1 MCWCMRY
8 LASNST
14 KDIRSSN
21 RVYSISYLQNQR
33 SMLRLGADLITRDI
47 PCDSDVGSFVFLSR
61 TLVRCNVITIVVEH
75 DSY

>member
-14 KDIRSSN
+14 KTSVKVTGYTQNRTFIIR
-21 RVYSISYLQNQR
+21 R
-33 SMLRLGADLITRDI
+33 SMLRLDVDLITRAA

-61 TLVRCNVITIVVEH
+61 TLVRCNFIIIVVEY